1 MIRDKSV
8 FHFSDKHECV
18 RSCNNRMCVA
28 VSGKEPGAPSSLQ
41 CLSSN
46 SPNVFDLV
54 RAWLHPIAR
63 GIPRA
68 TPVNASGHRDLR
80 LLDKLEDGLCLC
92 QVPVRHCDD
101 GNACPAV
108 CLVSANDDVAER
120 NVVVVP
126 VIACHAFG
134 CDPQVAVHLR
144 NIRVTR

>member
-1 MIRDKSV
+1 MRPVVQQSI
-8 FHFSDKHECV
+8 V
-18 RSCNNRMCVA
+18 RGSEWQGTWCSLIIA
-28 VSGKEPGAPSSLQ
+28 VLVKQLA
-41 CLSSN
+41 
-46 SPNVFDLV
+46 NVFDLV

-80 LLDKLEDGLCLC
+80 LLDKLEDGLCLY

-144 NIRVTR
+144 NIRITR

>member
-1 MIRDKSV
+1 MA
-8 FHFSDKHECV
+8 V
-18 RSCNNRMCVA
+18 RV
-28 VSGKEPGAPSSLQ
+28 KEPGAASSWQ
-41 CLSSN
+41 CFSSK
-46 SPNVFDLV
+46 SPNVLDLV

-63 GIPRA
+63 TMPRA
-68 TPVNASGHRDLR
+68 TPVNGSGHRDVR
-80 LLDKLEDGLCLC
+80 LLDKLEDGLCFC
-92 QVPVRHCDD
+92 QAPVRHCDD
-101 GNACPAV
+101 GNACPVV